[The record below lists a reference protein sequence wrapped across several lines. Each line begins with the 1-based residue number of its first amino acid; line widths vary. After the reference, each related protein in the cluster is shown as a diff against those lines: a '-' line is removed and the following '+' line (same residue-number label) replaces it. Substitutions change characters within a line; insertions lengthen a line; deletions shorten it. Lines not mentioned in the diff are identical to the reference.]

1 MPSNGCN
8 NENGMV
14 LGCGLK
20 YKSQGDENGVLHLI
34 FSCNA
39 YRSRILGTKVSPP
52 QRSSHF
58 RTESSSDSELGRTPL
73 VIN

>member
-1 MPSNGCN
+1 
-8 NENGMV
+8 MV

-20 YKSQGDENGVLHLI
+20 YKSQGDENSVLHLI

-39 YRSRILGTKVSPP
+39 YRSRIPGTKVSPP

-58 RTESSSDSELGRTPL
+58 RIESSSDSELESTLL
-73 VIN
+73 VFN